1 MKVSK
6 VLCLALVIVCAANA
20 LAVDPE
26 VPWVSVKSFGA
37 VGDGVTDDTA
47 AIQQAIDY
55 IDVAGNYGKN
65 TLFFPSGKY
74 LVTSTLVLPANCK
87 MLGAGVW
94 NSVDHPLG
102 STILGK
108 HTGAAVV
115 SLVGKNYS
123 QIENLHIFGDSTVT
137 PQTGLLLG
145 RSSPGSAGCHLIKN
159 VTVSGYY
166 SKAAIYS
173 IASEQNTYINIVGI
187 VEGGTAKYVFFTSQ
201 SDDLSV
207 GGLTGSS
214 NMTGQLYGSFFWHI
228 IDRADASV
236 IFMDVGGDTGNWTF
250 QDSYLATAT
259 SHGSYVTIRVGEVDG
274 QSCSAPI
281 IFDRVDGEF
290 WGGSVGPDKA
300 YHIQGNGQ
308 TLNGLVIT
316 GGNLSANSSFIYC
329 DNAELDSAEIT
340 ATSPSKPSTFW
351 RLKNSNIN
359 LGTQNITITSD
370 AVNNIIRH
378 TGALTISGTDAG
390 NLLRSPNAVGVSGR
404 ESIDKFLMLQKYW
417 LYGTSAPASGTW
429 ARGDIVWNSAPS
441 IGGNIG
447 WICVV
452 GGTPGTWTT
461 LGEID

>member
-214 NMTGQLYGSFFWHI
+214 NMTGQLYGFFFQHLV
-228 IDRADASV
+228 DTADTSV
-236 IFMDVGGDTGNWTF
+236 IFMDAGIGTADW
-250 QDSYLATAT
+250 SYRDGYLVA
-259 SHGSYVTIRVGEVDG
+259 SNGSYVTIRVGIVDG
-274 QSCSAPI
+274 QDSSGPI
-281 IFDRVDGEF
+281 IFDRVDGEKN
-290 WGGSVGPDKA
+290 GGTTGPDKA
-300 YHIQGNGQ
+300 YNIYGNNQ
-308 TLNGLVIT
+308 SLNGLIIT
-316 GGNLSANSSFIYC
+316 GGTLSANSYFIYC
-329 DNAELDSAEIT
+329 NFMELNSAEIT
-340 ATSPSKPSTFW
+340 AVTPLKPSVFY

-359 LGTQNITITSD
+359 LGSQNITIISD

-378 TGALTISGTDAG
+378 TGDLTFNGIDSG
-390 NLLRSPNAVGVSGR
+390 NILLSPDAVGVSGR
-404 ESIDKFLMLQKYW
+404 ESIDKFLMLQKHW
-417 LYGTSAPASGTW
+417 SYGTAAPTSGTW
-429 ARGDIVWNSAPS
+429 DRGDIVWNSVPS
-441 IGGNIG
+441 ASGRTG
-447 WICVV
+447 WVCVA
-452 GGTPGTWTT
+452 GGTPGTWRTW
-461 LGEID
+461 GAID